1 MQKGFIQIP
10 ILIAIIVGA
19 ALVGGGVFVVKE
31 ISKEPSVAIN
41 EEQAEASTPE
51 LTETPSPMPGPTENP
66 NPTPEPTEEEE
77 VEESPTPEPTPEPI
91 SEPEQKPTPE
101 ELSDKYATIIRLTD
115 SKGNTNPQ
123 SSYNEQEP
131 TWFQPW
137 PELKVG
143 ETITI
148 NVDVA
153 NQIADPVVYQFV
165 GTGFPNKWQEENSVT
180 VTIDGDVF
188 NVETI
193 HLRVFVKNSD
203 EQYRAP
209 YYDDMIQVFYI
220 KK

>member
-51 LTETPSPMPGPTENP
+51 LTETPSPMP
-66 NPTPEPTEEEE
+66 EPTEEEE
-77 VEESPTPEPTPEPI
+77 VEESPTPNPTPEPI

-123 SSYNEQEP
+123 SSYNKQEP
-131 TWFQPW
+131 TWF
-137 PELKVG
+137 
-143 ETITI
+143 
-148 NVDVA
+148 
-153 NQIADPVVYQFV
+153 
-165 GTGFPNKWQEENSVT
+165 
-180 VTIDGDVF
+180 
-188 NVETI
+188 
-193 HLRVFVKNSD
+193 
-203 EQYRAP
+203 
-209 YYDDMIQVFYI
+209 
-220 KK
+220 